1 MILLYREGSDYFTFW
16 WENVTVKALMEKT
29 ASFENFIEREIR
41 EKELMMVVMA
51 WGERKRREEVGRFGF
66 LEKEQ

>member
-16 WENVTVKALMEKT
+16 WENVAVKALMEKT